1 MARLNSSREQEKES
15 VTEREAELQLSLAS
29 GTILAERMLPNLDEK
44 YQDGNRP
51 MVMVQKEGS
60 ILNAPE
66 FLSFL
71 ESLRFFQE
79 VGIMPNRVPWILAEF
94 DTSMIL
100 FLLLIVMM
108 RDQKICCFHNR
119 KIEAFVF
126 SWLDSHNRDVSSS
139 RNKLCMDSF
148 QNVTL
153 IGITHTKEAKTRMG
167 LTK

>member
-100 FLLLIVMM
+100 FLLSIV
-108 RDQKICCFHNR
+108 
-119 KIEAFVF
+119 
-126 SWLDSHNRDVSSS
+126 WLLSSPW
-139 RNKLCMDSF
+139 L
-148 QNVTL
+148 
-153 IGITHTKEAKTRMG
+153 G
-167 LTK
+167 

>member
-1 MARLNSSREQEKES
+1 MNRNKIES
-15 VTEREAELQLSLAS
+15 ILSVPGIQGCHKNALYKSMS

-71 ESLRFFQE
+71 ESLRFFQD
-79 VGIMPNRVPWILAEF
+79 VGIVPNRVPWILAEF

-100 FLLLIVMM
+100 FLLSIVMM
-108 RDQKICCFHNR
+108 RYQKIC
-119 KIEAFVF
+119 
-126 SWLDSHNRDVSSS
+126 SL
-139 RNKLCMDSF
+139 
-148 QNVTL
+148 
-153 IGITHTKEAKTRMG
+153 
-167 LTK
+167 

>member
-1 MARLNSSREQEKES
+1 
-15 VTEREAELQLSLAS
+15 
-29 GTILAERMLPNLDEK
+29 MLPNLDEK

-94 DTSMIL
+94 QFHFNPIL
-100 FLLLIVMM
+100 FVAFSTGNVNC
-108 RDQKICCFHNR
+108 RHN
-119 KIEAFVF
+119 ATV
-126 SWLDSHNRDVSSS
+126 
-139 RNKLCMDSF
+139 
-148 QNVTL
+148 
-153 IGITHTKEAKTRMG
+153 
-167 LTK
+167 

>member
-1 MARLNSSREQEKES
+1 MSPNIQDLWAKSRGKTLHGVGQEQ
-15 VTEREAELQLSLAS
+15 LLS

-100 FLLLIVMM
+100 FLLSIVMM

-119 KIEAFVF
+119 K
-126 SWLDSHNRDVSSS
+126 NRSVCFFLPS
-139 RNKLCMDSF
+139 
-148 QNVTL
+148 
-153 IGITHTKEAKTRMG
+153 G
-167 LTK
+167 

>member
-1 MARLNSSREQEKES
+1 MVLPLTTGPPLCPHS
-15 VTEREAELQLSLAS
+15 S

-71 ESLRFFQE
+71 ESLRFFQD
-79 VGIMPNRVPWILAEF
+79 VGIVPNRVPWILAEF

-100 FLLLIVMM
+100 FLLSIVMM

-126 SWLDSHNRDVSSS
+126 SCRQVS
-139 RNKLCMDSF
+139 LE
-148 QNVTL
+148 L
-153 IGITHTKEAKTRMG
+153 IRFYLHIQWVNFSWVSCHK
-167 LTK
+167 